1 VVMVKTMMETQNN
14 ATTVVPL
21 GLEVNYI
28 TEGERLF
35 EEGRLAEARAMFQ
48 AAADECPGNAMA
60 WNNLAVIAM
69 TENRDREAEKY
80 LRQAVEVK
88 SDLLEARLNLAE
100 VYCLREQWDKA
111 ARELVRI
118 LAFKPADLPTIK
130 RLAQVYVSMGQPE
143 KARDILDDSENFG
156 AMKAFVDSLWLG
168 IKYYAMADD
177 LSGREKLEKFTAAI
191 LKFLDGQDG
200 RSRRYKLVSTDPETG
215 RETVLEDFF
224 GAFYYKESPCLDLD
238 EGRGG
243 QDQPN
248 LILTIGDHEDWTFF
262 REALRSEMKAEGGC
276 LGDFTQTRKVLRR
289 EGRLTKYSVPETIK
303 YFQDNVGPCDCHV
316 VRAVLV

>member
-1 VVMVKTMMETQNN
+1 MVKTMMEAQN
-14 ATTVVPL
+14 TTPTVLPL
-21 GLEVNYI
+21 GLEINYV

-60 WNNLAVIAM
+60 WNNLGVIAM
-69 TENRDREAEKY
+69 TENQDKEAERY
-80 LRQAVEVK
+80 LRRAIEIK
-88 SDLLEARLNLAE
+88 SDLLEARFNLAE
-100 VYCLREQWDKA
+100 VYCLREQWDRA
-111 ARELVRI
+111 VRELLKI
-118 LAFKPADLPTIK
+118 LTFKPADLPAIK
-130 RLAQVYVSMGQPE
+130 RLAQVYLSMGKPD
-143 KARDILDDSENFG
+143 KAREIIEESENFG

-168 IKYYAMADD
+168 IKYYAMADE
-177 LSGREKLEKFTAAI
+177 LSGREKLEKFTGAI

-224 GAFYYKESPCLDLD
+224 DAFYYKESPMSDVD

-243 QDQPN
+243 EDRPE
-248 LILTIGDHEDWTFF
+248 LILTIGDHDDWMFF
-262 REALRSEMKAEGGC
+262 REVLRNEMKAEGGC

-289 EGRLTKYSVPETIK
+289 EPRLAKYSVSETIK

-316 VRAVLV
+316 LRAVLV